1 MCPNLLTES
10 DMASLEKRS
19 NFFRVVFMYQGRR
32 YSYSLG
38 TGNRPDAEELRGGIE
53 KTLMR
58 IEQNLLKVPA
68 GLDIVTFVK
77 NDGQVVEPVSSTD
90 SALVTLREFC
100 DQYLDAHSSGAVEPS
115 SLATIRIHLAHIADT
130 LGDRFPI
137 RNLLAPDL
145 QKHITRRSSK
155 KGLGGKPLSPTTIR
169 KEMAS
174 FRAAWNWAVHMGIV
188 GTVFPNKGL
197 VFPKLEEKPPF
208 MTWSEIERRIAKC
221 SPQDRV
227 RADLWDA
234 LFLIRAEVDELLE
247 HVRTHVKHPWIYPMF
262 VFAAHTGARRSE
274 MIRAEIDDVDFDG
287 NTLLIREKKRTR
299 GRLTTRRV
307 PLLPQLR
314 TVLKDWLG
322 HGFEG
327 NNLFCQF
334 STVKHSRTIREKPTP
349 ITRDEAH
356 DHFKRTLA
364 GSKWEVIRGW
374 HVLRHSFAKGDYGG
388 FSGVKTDRAA
398 YGTLRNTKPRTPP
411 RSGLNGRSFRRWTSN
426 AAVHNFQ
433 AKGLRNISPVPFVLS
448 LCSGHHIRLALSA
461 STLPL
466 SPVPERPG
474 TRIRLA
480 RL

>member
-1 MCPNLLTES
+1 LVSSVWQIFGDGLGKIWENNGRPECAPNLLTES

-38 TGNRPDAEELRGGIE
+38 TGNRLDAEALRGGIE

-169 KEMAS
+169 KELAS

-221 SPQDRV
+221 SPQDFV
-227 RADLWDA
+227 KADLWDA

-247 HVRTHVKHPWIYPMF
+247 HVRTHAKHPWIYPMF

-334 STVKHSRTIREKPTP
+334 SMVKHSRTIREKPTP

-374 HVLRHSFAKGDYGG
+374 HVLRHSFASNCAAKCIDQRLIDSWLGHSTEIRKRYLHLVPSNEQAALNSVYG
-388 FSGVKTDRAA
+388 
-398 YGTLRNTKPRTPP
+398 
-411 RSGLNGRSFRRWTSN
+411 
-426 AAVHNFQ
+426 
-433 AKGLRNISPVPFVLS
+433 
-448 LCSGHHIRLALSA
+448 
-461 STLPL
+461 
-466 SPVPERPG
+466 
-474 TRIRLA
+474 
-480 RL
+480 